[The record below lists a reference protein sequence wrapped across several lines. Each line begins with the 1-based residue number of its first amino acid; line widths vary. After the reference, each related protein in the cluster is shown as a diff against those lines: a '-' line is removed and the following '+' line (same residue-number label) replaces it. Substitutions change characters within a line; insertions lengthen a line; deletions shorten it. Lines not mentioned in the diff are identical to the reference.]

1 MDLIW
6 KCKRGIRRLVD
17 GDVDIGQ
24 PVAASKLKTPV
35 CYKYLKK
42 EEHTLETGNNSNT
55 NEITIFLSKAI
66 NTKYLKAM
74 PKKCK

>member
-17 GDVDIGQ
+17 EDVDVGQ

-35 CYKYLKK
+35 CHKISK
-42 EEHTLETGNNSNT
+42 EKEHTLRMGNNSNNT
-55 NEITIFLSKAI
+55 EITIFLSKAI
-66 NTKYLKAM
+66 NTKYLKTT
-74 PKKCK
+74 PKICK